1 MSQKK
6 PHTDIAKLQYE
17 QAIEQLE
24 DILDQVE
31 SGEISL
37 EEALQHTERGAAL
50 IEHCRGIL
58 DRVEKRVTALMTT
71 REGDLQATESDNDP
85 PTQTE

>member
-1 MSQKK
+1 MTQ
-6 PHTDIAKLQYE
+6 TNEQADVTKLKYE
-17 QAIEQLE
+17 QAVEQLE

-58 DRVEKRVTALMTT
+58 DRVEKRVSELM
-71 REGDLQATESDNDP
+71 AND
-85 PTQTE
+85 QGELEVEENDE